1 MTEAFHNI
9 ITKFWDWIDGRGV
22 IRRIVLAATMWMTWS
37 VTLWATDFADR
48 ALTMNRITTQ
58 TVAMVGAVTALVAA
72 LGGYVFKLYLD
83 SRGKTE

>member
-1 MTEAFHNI
+1 MTEAFNNI

-22 IRRIVLAATMWMTWS
+22 IRRIVLAVTMWMTWS
-37 VTLWATDFADR
+37 VTLWATEFADK
-48 ALTMNRITTQ
+48 ALVMNRITTQ

>member
-1 MTEAFHNI
+1 MTEMLNTWFTRI
-9 ITKFWDWIDGRGV
+9 WDWIDGRGV

-58 TVAMVGAVTALVAA
+58 SVAMVGAVTALVAA

>member
-1 MTEAFHNI
+1 MTEMLNTWFTRI
-9 ITKFWDWIDGRGV
+9 WDWIDGRGV
-22 IRRIVLAATMWMTWS
+22 IRRIVLAVTMWMTWS
-37 VTLWATDFADR
+37 VTMWATEFANK
-48 ALTMNRITTQ
+48 ALDLNRITTQ

>member
-1 MTEAFHNI
+1 MTEMLNTWFTRI
-9 ITKFWDWIDGRGV
+9 WDWIDGRGV
-22 IRRIVLAATMWMTWS
+22 IRRIVLAVTMWMTWS
-37 VTLWATDFADR
+37 VTLWATEFADK
-48 ALTMNRITTQ
+48 ALVMNRITTQ